1 MKFQQEKHVDGV
13 CVGGVSLLLQMGI
26 LLLHVPSFRHSIW
39 KESLSRLSYAEEDS
53 KTKQNKKMP
62 RNNIMYETRKCLSL

>member
-1 MKFQQEKHVDGV
+1 ML
-13 CVGGVSLLLQMGI
+13 GGVSLLLQMGI

-39 KESLSRLSYAEEDS
+39 KESLSRLSCAEEDS

-62 RNNIMYETRKCLSL
+62 RNNVMYETRKCLSL